1 MNSINMMNL
10 LIVVGLIAMMLSMGF
25 KVTLEEVAATISKPR
40 LVVSGLVANFVLVPA
55 ATLGLLYLFDPD
67 GLVAVGFLILAVCPA
82 APVGPPFAA
91 VAKADVPYATGQMVI
106 LAGLSSVLAPVLLSA
121 FLPWLLPASDLRIE
135 YMAIVRTLLVS
146 QMLPLAAGLA
156 FHHYAPKLTGQI
168 ARPVGLLANLL
179 LLGVFALVLV
189 REYETLATI
198 RLRGWF
204 GMSLLVAA
212 SLAIG
217 WLFGGPCRSR
227 RKALAVTT
235 AVRNAAVALVIVS
248 SNFAQTAAVTAVV
261 AYALVSI
268 FATFGFALLLAAV
281 PESTGEKSN
290 GRRPELA
297 AGDRLLTPLSDS
309 TVRSKTT

>member
-1 MNSINMMNL
+1 MPPRAF
-10 LIVVGLIAMMLSMGF
+10 G
-25 KVTLEEVAATISKPR
+25 KYEVLAR
-40 LVVSGLVANFVLVPA
+40 L
-55 ATLGLLYLFDPD
+55 
-67 GLVAVGFLILAVCPA
+67 
-82 APVGPPFAA
+82 
-91 VAKADVPYATGQMVI
+91 ATGGAANI
-106 LAGLSSVLAPVLLSA
+106 FLARQPGAAGFNKLVCLKT
-121 FLPWLLPASDLRIE
+121 LLPERASDADFVAMFLDEARLAARLNHRNVVQTYE
-135 YMAIVRTLLVS
+135 VGRAGTRYAIVMEYLEGASWGRLRRLAERDERK
-146 QMLPLAAGLA
+146 LPLAAGLA

-268 FATFGFALLLAAV
+268 FSTFGFALLLAAL